1 MSVFSTPA
9 IVTFSLPPL
18 LSLSLSDLPSYL
30 HMQCL
35 FSCELVC
42 LCLLSTSVPSDTRVY
57 NVSSPQDSIAVRG
70 FVFGDLLGSTTYIIL
85 LSAVNVAGVSP
96 VRESFPF
103 TTLAP
108 VLPTAP
114 VSDLSCSVI
123 CFHGLHRSTACP

>member
-1 MSVFSTPA
+1 MIT
-9 IVTFSLPPL
+9 
-18 LSLSLSDLPSYL
+18 Y
-30 HMQCL
+30 
-35 FSCELVC
+35 ELVC
-42 LCLLSTSVPSDTRVY
+42 LCLLSTSVPLGTRVY

-114 VSDLSCSVI
+114 VSGLSVSMGFTKAQRVPQWWGVRGWEGWDRWASGCIRVR
-123 CFHGLHRSTACP
+123 GL